1 MVLESVSVFDNRWVM
16 LISVVAAAVVTC
28 DNRLV
33 VDISRVHLLVASL
46 VSLSLSLLVV
56 VVWQK

>member
-1 MVLESVSVFDNRWVM
+1 MVLESGSVFDNRWVM
-16 LISVVAAAVVTC
+16 LISVVAAVVTC

-33 VDISRVHLLVASL
+33 VDISQVHLPVASL

>member
-1 MVLESVSVFDNRWVM
+1 MFDNRWVM
-16 LISVVAAAVVTC
+16 LISVVAAVVTC

-46 VSLSLSLLVV
+46 V
-56 VVWQK
+56 